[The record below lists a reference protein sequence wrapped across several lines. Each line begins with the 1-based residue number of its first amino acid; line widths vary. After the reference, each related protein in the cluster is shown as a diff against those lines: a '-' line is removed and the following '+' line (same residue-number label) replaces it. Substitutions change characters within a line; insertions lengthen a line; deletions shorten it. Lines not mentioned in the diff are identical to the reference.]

1 MKSKMLADLQIC
13 ISVPLRISGEKIC
26 ITAFIT
32 IAEISFFF
40 CRALEIPQL
49 HISFIIVSKLSY

>member
-40 CRALEIPQL
+40 VEPW
-49 HISFIIVSKLSY
+49 KYLSCTFLLL